1 MSSSL
6 QGIGVPSCMKELWAQ
21 NPKTSLPYVL
31 TGSGDNTY
39 STTAYLPLKVL
50 QTLSVDNDKGKDV

>member
-6 QGIGVPSCMKELWAQ
+6 QGIGVPSCMKESWAQ

-31 TGSGDNTY
+31 IGSGDN
-39 STTAYLPLKVL
+39 STLVYLPLKVL
-50 QTLSVDNDKGKDV
+50 QTLSGDNDKGKDV